1 MQRKTYKVTEAI
13 AMLGVGKSTIYKL
26 MNEGRLQRIKVGA
39 STLITAASIDA
50 LITHD
55 AG

>member
-1 MQRKTYKVTEAI
+1 MQRKAYKVNEAT

-26 MNEGRLQRIKVGA
+26 MNEGRLHRIKVGA

-50 LITHD
+50 LLLPD
-55 AG
+55 AA